1 MAYQKL
7 QGRSAAAVTPSNTV
21 NIPSAS
27 TQDGSGNN
35 GCVLYVGGAGS
46 VKILTVAGNE
56 VTLVGIAAGTFI
68 PIQVLRVF
76 ATGTTATS
84 IVAIW

>member
-7 QGRSAAAVTPSNTV
+7 QGRSAAAVTPSNTS
-21 NIPSAS
+21 NIPSVS
-27 TQDGSGNN
+27 TEDGNGNN
-35 GCVLYVGGAGS
+35 GCVLYVGGTGNLK
-46 VKILTVAGNE
+46 VLTVGGDE
-56 VTLVGIAAGTFI
+56 VVFSNVQAGTFV